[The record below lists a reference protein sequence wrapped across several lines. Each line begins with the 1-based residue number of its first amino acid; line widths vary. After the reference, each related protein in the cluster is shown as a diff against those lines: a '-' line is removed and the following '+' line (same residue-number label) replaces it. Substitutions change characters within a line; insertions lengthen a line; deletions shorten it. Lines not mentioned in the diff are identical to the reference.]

1 MFDVSFFFFPF
12 LLLIL
17 HLISSSPSS
26 SLMWMCN
33 HGFSAFFLVPWRK
46 SSVAWP
52 DSLRTWSQFSPSGLI
67 LCQPRG
73 ESLGL
78 ALSWQPWPSLPP
90 GQVGGIREC
99 LDGPTVSICSVT
111 IFSHYKS
118 AGQAYYCHFA
128 KNDSDNQFLCLR
140 LMTLLRFRF
149 NPFWLQSPM

>member
-1 MFDVSFFFFPF
+1 MFPFFSPF

-17 HLISSSPSS
+17 HLISSSSSS
-26 SLMWMCN
+26 SLMWMCS
-33 HGFSAFFLVPWRK
+33 HGFSASFLVSWRK

-78 ALSWQPWPSLPP
+78 ALFWQPWPSLPP

-99 LDGPTVSICSVT
+99 IDGPTVSVCSVT

-118 AGQAYYCHFA
+118 AGQTYLLSSFCKKWQWY
-128 KNDSDNQFLCLR
+128 QFLCLR